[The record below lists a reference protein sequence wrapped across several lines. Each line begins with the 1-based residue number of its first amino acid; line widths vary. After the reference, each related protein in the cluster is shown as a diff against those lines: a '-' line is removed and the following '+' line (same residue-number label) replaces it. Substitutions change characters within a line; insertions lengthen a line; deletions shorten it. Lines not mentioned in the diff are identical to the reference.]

1 MRKDF
6 PDLHSR
12 VVDGKESVT
21 KAAVK
26 AGFYP
31 KRTSVNLANAKS
43 AAGTIIKAGGAEY
56 AKELLAELKVQ
67 LRNG

>member
-1 MRKDF
+1 LKDRK
-6 PDLHSR
+6 
-12 VVDGKESVT
+12 T

-31 KRTSVNLANAKS
+31 KRVSVNLMDAKS
-43 AAGTIIKAGGAEY
+43 AARTIIKAGGAEY